1 MNFQELV
8 VSNVIIGVGGSGQHI
23 IHAYLR
29 VLALGNAGSVDVPH
43 VYIIDADAQSQQIAN
58 RRSQLVPDIQSLH
71 EYLRHRGANKKTK
84 EANFDI
90 IRPYSQNL
98 STSSDLTVKNVLLAQ
113 KSNTSEEINAFFY
126 EQDLNI
132 KVSEGMH
139 ANPKVGSTIFG
150 EKLGRVLDSSGKI
163 DTNNKQLLQ
172 REFFSLFDDDV
183 TGVNTTDC
191 NIVIVGSVFG
201 GTGSGIIPTLAR
213 TFNEIINNSSSGRTI
228 NLATVATLPWF
239 QLKPGEDGTTGSA
252 FDVGKLKRNT
262 AFALRN
268 FQYELQSNNNN
279 AVSSIFI
286 QSGNQWQDI
295 QRPSAGD
302 FDQPEH
308 THVVN
313 LIAANAVQH
322 SFAKHF
328 DSNELYMPMS
338 QLPHEIQQGHFHPH
352 TSAHLHFK
360 DFSKDGFFA
369 SLWMLLVKNALT
381 ILVLQAFME
390 VLDGYSEGAINHPV
404 LGDSASQFGTVKQLL
419 NEIREKFGVSLE
431 SKKAWLGLKSVTFV
445 PKVVATHLRE
455 ALAIEQRQ
463 YQNTLNW
470 ICRHDYDNQNA
481 SGIIPEFRPYHNI
494 SSAGNANSLW
504 SQLVGANE
512 QTGFEKDELWQSCAL
527 KILEKTILNDEGG
540 INTTLQAKI
549 NTILEQGEN
558 DNSKYASLA
567 SNIASSVFKN
577 LNQYVTPEEV
587 FGEKFSN
594 YRNANDNAQS
604 ISHVQLQMQQ
614 QRDKIAHYGAMD
626 WNLQLAGD
634 VAALDIMDIDHPKTL
649 HWLDALY
656 PTSTTANLI
665 NVIQLD
671 ERIAQGVPNILA
683 SFLLQKWRLGI
694 QNPVTVAQSL
704 ESNNTAYYKIVAN
717 KFQSTQMGLY
727 LYAQRIIEAAFWLLI
742 SGATEVTYTAIEL
755 DGNNAYHRWL
765 KRELLTQSWSD
776 SQLGMIVTNDSE
788 RTPLFL
794 WNGYYWSLAANHVAE
809 AYFAK
814 LLQTMQLPT
823 LRYRY
828 ADAFSRKETG
838 DKSKIKSLDKF
849 FAARLDA
856 LRSRLKSR
864 QSLSENANEN
874 ILLTALTGIL
884 ADLPPASTTKSVVA
898 PIYPPIE
905 LGCRNVVEL
914 TEIGTSQS
922 IVNVSG
928 YLIQQPQVIMLDKL
942 PDNNGNVVNVEQFL
956 PVKKEYWQQP
966 EVIEQLSKD
975 RSERVHTRVRFNGES
990 NNECSIQYTKLYV
1003 PELGWMEF
1011 QQGTE
1016 SSQPTIAITPY
1027 DLAFGVGVWPNFK
1040 VEGWQYYFISVDI
1053 EKRNVYED
1061 LASKL
1066 YTALGSDKITVTVYS
1081 QDLQQSKVFGF
1092 DAIPLKVDFVP
1103 AIIELS
1109 CGDTIIGTQP
1119 IMLTEDLKSGNHHI
1133 KCIGLDFGTS
1143 NTCMAKAY
1151 SDQGQIK
1158 RENLNL
1164 ANTAHEPRMEWLVY
1178 SETDDSK
1185 GQEEWLKN
1193 RSAYYLQRQAQVTES
1208 DSYTIPS
1215 EILLGLSNRTNPD
1228 GSNQTDV
1235 QLKAMK
1241 EAVDK
1246 SQVLIKGINL
1256 NAPIFTP
1263 LCSDF
1268 LGVSNTDSE
1277 RIKFFNS
1284 LLEGDGIQ
1292 RIYGNIKWPQ
1302 DTSGSD
1308 YALSSKLRATYVEQV
1323 LIGVLARLRYSGVTD
1338 IDYVYVTR
1346 PDAFMFENT
1355 TFANTYA
1362 RDMKTV
1368 LGKLAS
1374 QTGVSLKK
1382 PEVIEVSETEAA
1394 LQMSMINPNESYAII
1409 DMGGG
1414 TTDIDIELS
1423 YADVDAGSQRLKYSS
1438 SIKWAGND
1446 LLAAMLVEQ
1455 SPIRKFLAHKIN
1467 MQSNDT
1473 NKSYYDTLLASVM
1486 KLQIRNGIRIV
1497 DDLPSDPG
1505 EVSKVAQMFFESIYE
1520 YIFIKIKLLMEQAEL
1535 KSIGCLKGKKLNIV
1549 LQGNGFKLS
1558 DYFSHDTH
1566 PLPSMS
1572 EGHYAPLVWETVFA
1586 DYPGSDEIALNVSYS
1601 ENSKEHMIRDGA
1613 GNIADQMYTNK
1624 ISSELEHPKML
1635 YPANTFN
1642 KNMTDK
1648 PLLVDYDKD
1657 ASSPVLAEN
1666 LMDKESILP
1675 VLETLFPYTKKYWS
1689 DTGRVAYLFS
1699 NNKYGNNEFYDI
1711 NAMYLTGGVSG
1722 DTSWNFYKAMTE
1734 KLEGK

>member
-1 MNFQELV
+1 M
-8 VSNVIIGVGGSGQHI
+8 SNVLIGVGGSGQHI

-58 RRSQLVPDIQSLH
+58 RRSQLVPDIQGLH

-113 KSNTSEEINAFFY
+113 KSNTSQEIHAFFY

-163 DTNNKQLLQ
+163 DPNNKQLLQ
-172 REFFSLFDDDV
+172 REFYSLFDDDV
-183 TGVNTTDC
+183 TGINTSDC

-308 THVVN
+308 THVIN
-313 LIAANAVQH
+313 LMAANAVQH

-328 DSNELYMPMS
+328 DANELYMPMS
-338 QLPHEIQQGHFHPH
+338 QLPLEIQQGHFHPH

-360 DFSKDGFFA
+360 DFSKDGPFA

-381 ILVLQAFME
+381 ILVLQAFTE

-419 NEIREKFGVSLE
+419 NEVREKFGVSLE

-445 PKVVATHLRE
+445 PKVVATHLKE
-455 ALAIEQRQ
+455 ALAIEQKQ
-463 YQNTLNW
+463 YQHTLNW

-504 SQLVGANE
+504 SQLVGAND
-512 QTGFEKDELWQSCAL
+512 QTGFEKEELWQSCAL

-549 NTILEQGEN
+549 NTILEQGDA
-558 DNSKYASLA
+558 DNSRYTALA
-567 SNIASSVFKN
+567 SNIASSIFKN

-614 QRDKIAHYGAMD
+614 QRDRIAHYGAMD

-694 QNPVTVAQSL
+694 QNPITVAQSL
-704 ESNNTAYYKIVAN
+704 ESNNTEYYKIAAN

-765 KRELLTQSWSD
+765 KRELLTQSFSD

-794 WNGYYWSLAANHVAE
+794 WNGYYWSLAANNVAE

-828 ADAFSRKETG
+828 ADAFSRKDTG

-849 FAARLDA
+849 FAARLEA

-914 TEIGTSQS
+914 NEIGTSQS
-922 IVNVSG
+922 IVNVSS

-942 PDNNGNVVNVEQFL
+942 PNNSGNVVNVEQFL

-966 EVIEQLSKD
+966 EVIEQLTKD

-1143 NTCMAKAY
+1143 NTCMAKTY

-1164 ANTAHEPRMEWLVY
+1164 ANTVHEPRMEWLVY

-1193 RSAYYLQRQAQVTES
+1193 RSAYYLQRQAEVSEQ

-1228 GSNQTDV
+1228 GTNQPDI

-1241 EAVDK
+1241 EKVDK
-1246 SQVLIKGINL
+1246 GELMITGINL

-1268 LGVSNTDSE
+1268 LGVSKSDAE

-1284 LLEGDGIQ
+1284 LLESTGIQ

-1302 DTSGSD
+1302 DTGGSD
-1308 YALSSKLRATYVEQV
+1308 YALSNKLRSTYIEQV

-1338 IDYVYVTR
+1338 IDYMYVTR

-1355 TFANTYA
+1355 TFASTYA
-1362 RDMKTV
+1362 DEINKELDN
-1368 LGKLAS
+1368 LGL
-1374 QTGVSLKK
+1374 QTGVNVKAEK
-1382 PEVIEVSETEAA
+1382 VVEVSETDAA
-1394 LQMSMINPNESYAII
+1394 LHMSMIDEHESYVII

-1414 TTDIDIELS
+1414 TTDIDIEMS
-1423 YADVDAGSQRLKYSS
+1423 YLDVEGESQRLKYSS

-1446 LLAAMLVEQ
+1446 LLNAMLEPEQ
-1455 SPIRKFLAHKIN
+1455 SPIRKFLIKKMN
-1467 MQSNDT
+1467 MESDNYGVRGDR
-1473 NKSYYDTLLASVM
+1473 YFETLLASMM
-1486 KLQIRNGIRIV
+1486 KLQIRSGTRVIDN
-1497 DDLPSDPG
+1497 LQSDPG
-1505 EVSKVAQMFFESIYE
+1505 KVSKVAEMFFESIYE
-1520 YIFIKIKLLMEQAEL
+1520 YIFVKIRLLMEQAEV
-1535 KSIGCLKGKKLNIV
+1535 KCLDCLEGKKLNIV

-1558 DYFSHDTH
+1558 DYFSHVTQPH
-1566 PLPSMS
+1566 PPMN
-1572 EGHYAPLVWETVFA
+1572 EGHYAPVVWETVFA
-1586 DYPGSDEIALNVSYS
+1586 DYPGRNEIDLNVSYI
-1601 ENSKEHMIRDGA
+1601 ENSKEEMIRDGA
-1613 GNIADQMYTNK
+1613 SHVAEQMYSNQGTSKLENPK
-1624 ISSELEHPKML
+1624 IL
-1635 YPANTFN
+1635 YPANMFD
-1642 KNMTDK
+1642 KNLTDK
-1648 PLLVDYDKD
+1648 PLLVDYDKED
-1657 ASSPVLAEN
+1657 RNPVLAKNFLDKKVLILMLEN
-1666 LMDKESILP
+1666 
-1675 VLETLFPYTKKYWS
+1675 LFPYTKKYWE
-1689 DTGRVAYLFS
+1689 DVEKVAYLFTGY
-1699 NNKYGNNEFYDI
+1699 KYGNQSFYDV
-1711 NAMYLTGGVSG
+1711 NAMYLTGTNSANQWHFNV
-1722 DTSWNFYKAMTE
+1722 AMRE